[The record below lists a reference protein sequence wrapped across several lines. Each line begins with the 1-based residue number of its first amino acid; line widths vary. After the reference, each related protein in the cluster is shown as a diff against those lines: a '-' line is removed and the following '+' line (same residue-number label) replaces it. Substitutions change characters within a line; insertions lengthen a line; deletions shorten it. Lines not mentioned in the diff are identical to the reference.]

1 VRPAPRPAVQVSV
14 LNPKSLT
21 LQELY
26 GCQNTATNEW
36 QDGLASS
43 IVRRAAA
50 AADEAAVA
58 GGQQDCQ
65 EWVVFDGPVD
75 TLWIESMNT
84 GARDMCGGTKDADQ
98 GECKHSAV
106 AAGFPAGLV

>member
-1 VRPAPRPAVQVSV
+1 VRASV

-26 GCQNTATNEW
+26 GCPSVATNEW

-43 IVRRAAA
+43 VVRRAAA
-50 AADEAAVA
+50 AAAEAAAA
-58 GGQQDCQ
+58 GDEGCQ

-75 TLWIESMNT
+75 TLWVESLNT
-84 GARDMCGGTKDADQ
+84 GERRVALRAAAARGRLAGGS
-98 GECKHSAV
+98 GHCY
-106 AAGFPAGLV
+106 